1 MSSKSS
7 RTQSEVM
14 SHKKKSIKN
23 SFLFQ
28 GKYNDLHL
36 FIVCLFFLKYAHKK
50 SYTSPFSDQAKC
62 PRKNIANSTR
72 CAQWPII
79 VSSLSNPVG
88 LEFFETV
95 FGTETYVFS
104 IVFGTETSP
113 L

>member
-28 GKYNDLHL
+28 GKYNELHL
-36 FIVCLFFLKYAHKK
+36 FIVCLFFLEYTHKK
-50 SYTSPFSDQAKC
+50 SYTSRFSGQAKC

-79 VSSLSNPVG
+79 ASSFSNPVG

-95 FGTETYVFS
+95 FRTETYVFS
-104 IVFGTETSP
+104 IVFGTETS
-113 L
+113 LL